1 MPTIRVEDVTS
12 ELAKSMSDAQLRDAR
27 ARAAQMYARTEMGR
41 AALRK
46 RTMDVGQPVERDTF
60 LAAYGAI
67 AVEMG
72 RRGLEWRGTDLD
84 RKLVRKTMRGVDV
97 AELPA
102 ITLRAGAVWLTGGF
116 VRDPKRAT
124 TVGVWLDGDDYPQ
137 ALEKRMV
144 EALLNQTDRDVV
156 IVDRL
161 EAPGIP
167 AYDLVL
173 MPRAETA
180 DTDDVAAF
188 AKRKEELHK
197 KQLIIGKD
205 VFLKW
210 MKDEDEYLD
219 KVEKDGLLKPVSK
232 PYANEHA
239 ARQLDPAQFQEIH
252 RENDKFGAGIDAL
265 WGVLANGK
273 TKLQSIRFDASKFTV
288 AETKAWLKDHD
299 FKTTVEAAKPKAKSG
314 AFCKVDQE
322 ERVVAGVVY
331 APMEVDSQGDW
342 TDSGEI
348 WKAMK
353 HYMVETGGVMKI
365 MHEGRRVDA
374 PVVEVFQAEVETV
387 KGGTTIP
394 AGAWYQANYIPEGLD
409 DVWQAIKE
417 GKLTG
422 YSMSGRAEETEAEVG
437 MA

>member
-1 MPTIRVEDVTS
+1 MTS

-188 AKRKEELHK
+188 AKRR
-197 KQLIIGKD
+197 I
-205 VFLKW
+205 
-210 MKDEDEYLD
+210 
-219 KVEKDGLLKPVSK
+219 SK
-232 PYANEHA
+232 PYVNEHA

-288 AETKAWLKDHD
+288 AEAKAWLKDHD

-437 MA
+437 AA